1 MATRSVVREDVVQ
14 ISFEVEDDELQKAQ
28 REVNDFTRELKDGL
42 DDGLDMD
49 MSGISGEFN
58 DIQRNI
64 RQTSNEGGKLKN
76 AFKNAFGNNSG
87 VKTAV
92 HSFKDLKNKV
102 KDVYEESN
110 RTKKSFFGLGDAA
123 KGIAGKLGA
132 LGGISAVMGNATDKS
147 AAEGKLSGLTGAYG
161 PELDDMKAQMK
172 DVFTDGLGESWD
184 DVAIATAEINK
195 QLGKTGKELSY
206 TTKDALVLRDTFDF
220 DVNESVR
227 TVDMM
232 MKQFGV
238 SSDEAFDV
246 IAKGAQLGLDKNGNL
261 LDSFNEY
268 AVHFKQIGFGAND
281 MMNMFNNAA
290 QQGVFDVDKIGDAV
304 KEFGIKAIDGS
315 KSTAEGFA
323 AIGLDANDMAKK
335 IKAGGETGKQAFGET
350 LQALAKMEDPIK
362 REAAGVALF
371 GTMWEDMGSEAV
383 LAMAKSTDA
392 VDSFSAMD
400 SVSVSKF
407 DDVGAAIKSLGR
419 TINTEFAE
427 IIGPGVTV
435 AIQAIKQFTA
445 GLKGEQTDTAGV
457 ANQLGMT
464 MRNAFDGIK
473 KAVEVVGPVIKG
485 LLPVISKAI
494 VPLLP
499 VFGALAAGILAAK
512 VPMMLFAGAVKAFGV
527 YAKVAQMAQMAWKG
541 VMLIF
546 KGVLG
551 AVRIAQMLFNA
562 SILTCPITWIVLG
575 IAAIIAAGVL
585 LYKNWDTV
593 KNFLLGIWEAI
604 KGAAA
609 SVKDAVVG
617 AFKWLASGVM
627 TAINGLKAGMAVAW
641 NAIKAVVVRIARGLK
656 VMVVAVFK
664 GLKTIVV
671 SIARGIKAG
680 VVAAFNVLKAIVTAV
695 VRTVKTVVVSVWTS
709 IKNTVVNLVKGI
721 KDGVVNAFKA
731 VLNFLKGLGKTF
743 LNAGKNIILGLING
757 IKSGIGKIGEVIGGI
772 KDKVLGALKWF
783 KFGSPSRRM
792 AQFGEWSIEGFTAGM
807 EEKANA
813 VKQGLSGVLK
823 NPFKDTTNDVL
834 VRSDNDYAPTN
845 GGRVYGNTSTV
856 QDNSQYN
863 PRFNLTVNSSND
875 RDTER
880 KVKGW
885 VKEAI
890 KDTLDSIGRRNERL
904 TEV

>member
-28 REVNDFTRELKDGL
+28 REVNDFTKELKDGL
-42 DDGLDMD
+42 DGDLDID
-49 MSGISGEFN
+49 MSRISGEFH
-58 DIQRNI
+58 DIQKNI
-64 RQTSNEGGKLKN
+64 RQTSSDGGKLKN
-76 AFKNAFGNNSG
+76 AFKNAFGNSGG

-92 HSFKDLKNKV
+92 NSFKDLKNKV
-102 KDVYEESN
+102 KDVYEESQK
-110 RTKKSFFGLGDAA
+110 TKKSFFGLGDAA

-172 DVFTDGLGESWD
+172 DVFTDGVGEGWD
-184 DVAIATAEINK
+184 DVATSIADVNK

-206 TTKDALVLRDTFDF
+206 TTKDALVLRDTFGF
-220 DVNESVR
+220 DVNETVR
-227 TVDMM
+227 TADMM

-238 SSDEAFDV
+238 SSDDAFDV

-304 KEFGIKAIDGS
+304 KEFGIRAIDGS
-315 KSTAEGFA
+315 KSTAEGFE
-323 AIGLDANDMAKK
+323 AIGLNANDMAKK

-400 SVSVSKF
+400 SVSVAKF
-407 DDVGAAIKSLGR
+407 DDVGTAVKSLGR

-435 AIQAIKQFTA
+435 AIRAIKQFTA
-445 GLKGEQTDTAGV
+445 GLKGEQTDSAGL
-457 ANQLGMT
+457 ANQLGMGLSKV
-464 MRNAFDGIK
+464 FGGIK
-473 KAVEVVGPVIKG
+473 KAVEIVGPVVQR
-485 LLPVISKAI
+485 LLPVIGKAI
-494 VPLLP
+494 TPLLP
-499 VFGALAAGILAAK
+499 VFGALAGGILAAK
-512 VPMMLFAGAVKAFGV
+512 VPMMLFGAAVKAFGV
-527 YAKVAQMAQMAWKG
+527 YANVAKAAQMAWKG
-541 VMLIF
+541 VMIVF

-593 KNFLLGIWEAI
+593 KNFLLGIWDAI
-604 KGAAA
+604 KGAAGA
-609 SVKDAVVG
+609 VKNAVVG
-617 AFKWLASGVM
+617 AFKGLASRVM
-627 TAINGLKAGMAVAW
+627 AVVNGLKTAMSVVW
-641 NAIKAVVVRIARGLK
+641 KAIKTVVV
-656 VMVVAVFK
+656 
-664 GLKTIVV
+664 T
-671 SIARGIKAG
+671 IARGIKTG
-680 VVAAFNVLKAIVTAV
+680 VVAAFNVLKTIVTAV
-695 VRTVKTVVVSVWTS
+695 VRAVKTVVVSVWAS
-709 IKNTVVNLVKGI
+709 IKNTVVNLVRGI
-721 KDGVVNAFKA
+721 KDGIVNAFKA
-731 VLNFLKGLGKTF
+731 VLNFLKGLGNAF
-743 LNAGKNIILGLING
+743 LNAGKNIIQGLING

-807 EEKANA
+807 EKKANA

-834 VRSDNDYAPTN
+834 VRGDNDYAPTN

-863 PRFNLTVNSSND
+863 PQFNLTVEAGSD

-880 KVKGW
+880 KIKRW

-890 KDTLDSIGRRNERL
+890 DNTLNSIDRRNERL

>member
-1 MATRSVVREDVVQ
+1 MSTRSIVREDVVQ
-14 ISFEVEDDELQKAQ
+14 ISFEVEDDELRKAQ
-28 REVNDFTRELKDGL
+28 CEINEFTDELKDGL
-42 DDGLDMD
+42 EGGLDVD
-49 MSGISGEFN
+49 MSGISEEF
-58 DIQRNI
+58 DGVQRNM
-64 RQTSNEGGKLKN
+64 RQTAREGGKMKDI
-76 AFKNAFGNNSG
+76 FKNAFGG
-87 VKTAV
+87 GGGGIKTAV
-92 HSFKDLKNKV
+92 KSFKDLKNRV
-102 KDVYEESN
+102 KDVYEESQK
-110 RTKKSFFGLGDAA
+110 TKKSFFGLGDAA
-123 KGIAGKLGA
+123 KGIAGKLGD
-132 LGGISAVMGNATDKS
+132 LGGIGAVIGNVTDKS
-147 AAEGKLSGLTGAYG
+147 AAESKLSGLTGAYG

-184 DVAIATAEINK
+184 DVAMAVAETNK

-206 TTKDALVLRDTFDF
+206 TTKDALMLRDTFDF

-290 QQGVFDVDKIGDAV
+290 QQGVFDIDKIGDAV
-304 KEFGIKAIDGS
+304 KEFGIKAVDGS

-371 GTMWEDMGSEAV
+371 GTMWEDLGSEAV

-400 SVSVSKF
+400 SVSVAKF
-407 DDVGAAIKSLGR
+407 EDVGTAVKSLGR

-427 IIGPGVTV
+427 IIGPGVMV
-435 AIQAIKQFTA
+435 AIRAIKQFTA
-445 GLKGEQTDTAGV
+445 GLKGERTDVAGV
-457 ANQLGMT
+457 ANQIGLALSK
-464 MRNAFDGIK
+464 AFDEIK
-473 KAVEVVGPVIKG
+473 KVVDVVGPMIQK
-485 LLPVISKAI
+485 LLPVVSRAI
-494 VPLLP
+494 TPLLP

-512 VPMMLFAGAVKAFGV
+512 VPMLLFSGAVKAFGV

-541 VMLIF
+541 VMIIF

-593 KNFLLGIWEAI
+593 KNFLLGIWGAI

-609 SVKDAVVG
+609 SVKNAVVG

-627 TAINGLKAGMAVAW
+627 
-641 NAIKAVVVRIARGLK
+641 NAIY
-656 VMVVAVFK
+656 
-664 GLKTIVV
+664 GLKTGMSVAWKAIKTVV
-671 SIARGIKAG
+671 VTIARGIKTG

-695 VRTVKTVVVSVWTS
+695 VRTVKTVVVSVWTTM
-709 IKNTVVNLVKGI
+709 KNAVVNLAGGI
-721 KDGVVNAFKA
+721 KNGVVNAFKS
-731 VLNFLKGLGKTF
+731 VLNFLKGLGTSF
-743 LNAGKNIILGLING
+743 LNAGKNIIQGLING
-757 IKSGIGKIGEVIGGI
+757 IKSGLGKVGEVIGGI
-772 KDKVLGALKWF
+772 KGKVKNALSWF
-783 KFGSPSRRM
+783 KFGSPSKRM
-792 AQFGEWSIEGFTAGM
+792 MQFGSWSIEGFTSGI
-807 EEKANA
+807 KKKVGA
-813 VKQGLSGVLK
+813 VKQSLSDTLQS
-823 NPFKDTTNDVL
+823 PFKDTTNDVV
-834 VRSDNDYAPTN
+834 VRSENDYVPSDA
-845 GGRVYGNTSTV
+845 GKVYRSTSV
-856 QDNSQYN
+856 VNDNSKYN
-863 PRFNLTVNSSND
+863 PQFNLTVNSSND

-890 KDTLDSIGRRNERL
+890 KDTLDSMGRRNERL